1 LIIDDALLKRLD
13 FLVEVGRFMLYENEK
28 KNDQIAS
35 STGQSGLANCKESS
49 ASLLPSVFTETFHPA
64 STVCHP
70 GPAAI
75 LEDRLSRHR
84 TDAEGFLRLTKSPAT
99 KRHTALFNTL
109 LRGETL
115 GKKRAFENLLKAI
128 FKWAKALKLLDKLP
142 QGALDATGLETRY
155 TSQHYIRCARR
166 KSFYRRRWPKITI
179 VCDTKTHLIA
189 GCIVTRGPSLDFPN
203 LPKLMKEADKQ
214 VKFDQLL
221 ADAGYDS
228 EDNHCFC
235 REFLGIRST
244 IIAYNPRRSQKLP
257 TARYRREMATH
268 FDKKAYNNR
277 WQVES
282 VFSRHK
288 RLLGSALRNRSEV
301 SREREC
307 LLRILTHNLMIIRRV
322 A

>member
-1 LIIDDALLKRLD
+1 MI
-13 FLVEVGRFMLYENEK
+13 YENEK

-35 STGQSGLANCKESS
+35 SIGQSSFADSQRLS
-49 ASLLPSVFTETFHPA
+49 ASIFPSIFTQALHATPV
-64 STVCHP
+64 VCHP
-70 GPAAI
+70 GAAAI
-75 LEDRLSRHR
+75 FENRLSRHR
-84 TDAEGFLRLTKSPAT
+84 PNAQGLLRLTKNPAT
-99 KRHTALFNTL
+99 KRHTTLFNTL

-115 GKKRAFENLLKAI
+115 DKKRAFENLLKAI
-128 FKWAKALKLLDKLP
+128 FKWAKAIKLLNKLP

-155 TSQHYIRCARR
+155 TSQHYIRCKRR

-189 GCIVTRGPSLDFPN
+189 GCIVTRGPSRDFPN
-203 LPKLMKEADKQ
+203 LPEVMKAADKQ
-214 VKFDQLL
+214 VKFDQVL

-228 EDNHCFC
+228 EENHYFC
-235 REFLGIRST
+235 REVLNIRST
-244 IIAYNPRRSQKLP
+244 VIAYNARGAGKPP
-257 TARYRREMATH
+257 TAKYRRQMAKD

-288 RLLGSALRNRSEV
+288 RLLGSALRNRSRA